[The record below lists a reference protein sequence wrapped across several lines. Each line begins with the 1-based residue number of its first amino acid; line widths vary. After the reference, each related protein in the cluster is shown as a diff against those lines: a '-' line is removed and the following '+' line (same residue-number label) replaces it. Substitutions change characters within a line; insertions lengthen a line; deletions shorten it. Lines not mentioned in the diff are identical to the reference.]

1 LLFTIVHLYF
11 VIREDITSGLTVV
24 SSMISGWRD
33 VKNG

>member
-1 LLFTIVHLYF
+1 

-33 VKNG
+33 IKN